1 MTATILN
8 LAIFEG
14 VHAVHKASNTLSPK
28 FAAIGIGTLTL
39 TDNAGQ
45 LDLGGASLTGSALAA
60 GYLLVGNLSGV
71 AAPVALSGDATLT
84 AGGVI
89 TISALSVGTSKIA
102 NGAITKAKLDDS
114 VAGAGLQRSGL
125 TQQIEANPDQTT
137 LTIGLGLLKVKD
149 SGIDTTQLAGNAVTS
164 LKLSPGL
171 RTELAN
177 HEDRIVT
184 LEAQVAGLLAA
195 IAAIQANVPAQFIST
210 STAAQTQ
217 VVVTGFTFDAS
228 NLVLDLDVDIDG
240 RGQTQDSSGGTT
252 QSYRKLNATTI
263 EFSDA
268 LAAGKRIRVFKRGT
282 TSGPAVNQIIGSAD
296 LTNITVPVAPIT
308 NGAEALG
315 QPAKGW
321 SSLFLKDSANAQ
333 VYELIIVNNQVEF
346 NPV

>member
-1 MTATILN
+1 MAAIILD

-14 VHAVHKASNTLSPK
+14 VRAVHRASNLLSPK
-28 FAAIGIGTLTL
+28 FQAIGVGTITL
-39 TDNAGQ
+39 TDVGGQ
-45 LDLGGASLTGSALAA
+45 LDLGGASLTGSGLDA
-60 GYLLVGNLSGV
+60 GYILVGNVSNV
-71 AAPVALSGDATLT
+71 AVPVALSGDATLA

-89 TISALSVGTSKIA
+89 TISAGVVDTGKIA
-102 NGAITKAKLDDS
+102 DGAVTKLKLDDS
-114 VAGAGLQRSGL
+114 VAGAGLQRSG
-125 TQQIEANPDQTT
+125 TTHQIEVNADNDT
-137 LTIGLGLLKVKD
+137 LAIVLGLLKVKD
-149 SGIDTTQLAGNAVTS
+149 SGIDTTQLAGDAVTS

-171 RTELAN
+171 RIELAN

-195 IAAIQANVPAQFIST
+195 VAAIQANAPVQFIST

-252 QSYRKLNATTI
+252 QSYRKIDATTI

-268 LAAGKRIRVFKRGT
+268 LAEGKRIRVFKRGT

-308 NGAEALG
+308 SGAEALG

-321 SSLFLKDSANAQ
+321 ASLFLKDSANAQ
-333 VYELIIVNNQVEF
+333 VYQLIIVNNQVEF